1 MKNKKFH
8 RFLVTFFFVSFFL
21 VSSLSLSANTE
32 SSSLINNGD
41 WFEYV
46 VLEASNTTNAFFGAW
61 PPGINYGNWSVQEG
75 DQIKFQITSIEGERI
90 NCSLYLGNYSFVN
103 IRDIDAAVAL
113 TLSIY
118 PWNGGF
124 IANASEWDQIEQ
136 QIENTNTTQTILDQY
151 QHTINNTLEQFKARI
166 FNTTDYNG
174 QKSLFHYHDET
185 GVLLEAS
192 TSFGN
197 YSLNVSLI
205 STSFE
210 LEDKQG
216 TFSLNF
222 PIFLLIVSVIP
233 ITLIFKRAFRLK

>member
-1 MKNKKFH
+1 MNNRNLH
-8 RFLVTFFFVSFFL
+8 RVLVTFLFLSFLL
-21 VSSLSLSANTE
+21 VSSINISAIDE
-32 SSSLINNGD
+32 SSKIISEGD

-46 VLEASNTTNAFFGAW
+46 VLDASITTNAFFGAW

-75 DQIKFQITSIEGERI
+75 DQIKFQITSIEEERI
-90 NCSLYLGNYSFVN
+90 NCSLSLGNYSFVN
-103 IRDIDAAVAL
+103 IRDIDAAAAL

-124 IANASEWDQIEQ
+124 IANASEWDQIEL
-136 QIENTNTTQTILDQY
+136 QIKNTNTTQTILDQY

-197 YSLNVSLI
+197 YSLNISLI

-222 PIFLLIVSVIP
+222 PMFLLIVSVIP